1 MLGKLLKYEL
11 KATSRSFLPFLG
23 AILALSV
30 INKLSTALISG
41 NSWIFDLPVF
51 LLTFLYI
58 AMIMA
63 ASIFCIILTVQRFY
77 KGLLGREGY
86 LMFTLPVTAAENI
99 LSKGIA
105 SLIWILMTVLT
116 TFLSICVFLPG
127 TEALTLIREGWGPI
141 VLEIHRDTG
150 LDVNFLLP
158 FMLLLSL
165 LGCCSFV
172 MELYAAMSIGQ
183 LFNSH
188 RLLCSFGAYLG
199 ICVGEQIFAT
209 ILMNLIVGPLLFHF
223 YPESKAMMF
232 DNHMI
237 GQALNC
243 ILWFA
248 LVLEILSG
256 VTCFLISRG
265 ILSRRLNL
273 E

>member
-23 AILALSV
+23 AILVLSV
-30 INKLSTALISG
+30 INKLSNVLISG
-41 NSWIFDLPVF
+41 KSWISDLPVF

-105 SLIWILMTVLT
+105 ALVWMLATVLT

-127 TEALTLIREGWGPI
+127 TEAVTLIREGWGPI
-141 VLEIHRDTG
+141 VREIRLETG
-150 LDVNFLLP
+150 LDLNFLLP

-183 LFNSH
+183 LSNSH

-199 ICVGEQIFAT
+199 ICTCEQIIAT
-209 ILMNLIVGPLLFHF
+209 SLLNLIVGPILFHF
-223 YPESKAMMF
+223 YPESMEMMF
-232 DNHMI
+232 GNHVM
-237 GQALNC
+237 GQTLGC

-248 LVLEILSG
+248 LALEILSG
-256 VTCFLISRG
+256 VTCFLVSRWL
-265 ILSRRLNL
+265 LSRRLNL